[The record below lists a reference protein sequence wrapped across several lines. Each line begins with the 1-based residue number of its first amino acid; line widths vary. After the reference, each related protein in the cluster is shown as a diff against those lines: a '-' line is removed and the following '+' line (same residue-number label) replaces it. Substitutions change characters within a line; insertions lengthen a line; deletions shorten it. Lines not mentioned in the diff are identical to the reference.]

1 MADITKID
9 TFVQSSP
16 HPAWLATSRGECLY
30 VNPAL
35 ERLTGLKSDQI
46 GQVDWRSFVVEQDRA
61 AASASWQRSLASGAP
76 YRTTVRL
83 RGFDLIPAT
92 VELIAFGH
100 SINDGTELWLFTGLQ
115 VHGAT
120 QQYPR
125 LEAQLQATL
134 NVIPVHTFYALPS
147 GALTFVNERTGD
159 YLGLP
164 RDHPLRFGI
173 DTGAE
178 WDAHISMLHPDDR
191 EEARRVWSVCIDT
204 GSAGENSQRI
214 RNAEGKY
221 RWFLSRVEP
230 LRTSDGTLL
239 YWIGVNLDIDERKLA
254 EERLIKS
261 TQELKR
267 SEFYLTEAQR
277 LAHIGNWAFDPAK
290 GFEYWSDELFR
301 IHDLD
306 PGKGPPNSE
315 QYLATVH
322 PQDREFMASL
332 MKRMLSDDSGFDV
345 TKRIVRAGGEVRY
358 VRCVGTPISGK
369 EASKR
374 IGVGIDVTEHEVLT
388 QELRRREAY
397 LAEAQRLGHVGS
409 WVLVFEPIGAFEYWS
424 DELYRI
430 YGLDPERDAPTLGE
444 YLAYVHPHD
453 REFMASL
460 VKRMFAEG
468 LGCDVTKRIVRPN
481 GEIRHIRW
489 VGAPVLENGT
499 PNRFI
504 GNAIDVTE
512 HELLTRE
519 LRRREA
525 YLAEAQRLSHTG
537 SFGWNPDTGEL
548 VWTDETYRVF
558 EYDRATKP
566 TLNLVVQRTHPQDRA
581 LVQQVIDRASQTGT
595 DFEHEYRLLLPDGR
609 IKHVHAIAH
618 ALQDSSGNREFIGA
632 VTDITERK
640 TAEEKIR
647 RDEKELRTLIEAIP
661 AYVGTNLPDGSVDF
675 MSQSWLDYTGFSRE
689 QGMGWGWGSA
699 IHPEDFD
706 RVVENWRAA
715 VAAGTPVEH
724 ELRCRRNDGT
734 YHWFLYRGLP
744 LRDDE
749 GNVVKWYGT
758 LTNIDA
764 LKETEHALQMREHEL
779 LGIIETIPS
788 MVWSASPAGE
798 VTYVNQKVLAY
809 CGVTLEEYAHRKWV
823 GFLHP
828 DDREEAARAFSRA
841 IETGETYNVTYR
853 VRRADGEYRW
863 QQTRAE
869 PLRDP
874 QGKIIQWYGFSIDI
888 DEGKRAEDHLRDTRN
903 KLAKASRLATVA
915 ELAGSIAHELNQPL
929 MSILASA
936 QAAKRW
942 LNCAPPNVPEVNSS
956 IERVIRDAR
965 GADETMQHIRAL
977 FKQESFDKKDVNFPD
992 ILREVVR
999 FVQED
1004 PKKRDVPIECRFEEA
1019 LPLIPVDQVQIQQV
1033 FINLIVNAIEALEG
1047 RPAAPLVILRAVT
1060 DSNGMLVQVIDNGPG
1075 VDDPDRIFD
1084 AFMTTKEKGMGI
1096 GLAVSRSI
1104 VEAHGG
1110 RLWVENNKP
1119 VGATLNVALPLNQTS
1134 RIASE
1139 PLDALAYSLDAS
1151 KNV

>member
-9 TFVQSSP
+9 AFVQSSP

-46 GQVDWRSFVVEQDRA
+46 NQVDWRSFVLEEDRA
-61 AASASWQRSLASGAP
+61 AASASWQKSLASGTP
-76 YRTTVRL
+76 HRTRARL
-83 RGFDLIPAT
+83 RGFDGVPAT

-100 SINDGTELWLFTGLQ
+100 TLNDGMELWLFTGLP
-115 VHGAT
+115 VHGTT

-134 NVIPVHTFYALPS
+134 NVIPAYTWYALPS
-147 GALTFVNERTGD
+147 GGLTFVNERSGD

-164 RDHPLRFGI
+164 KDHPLRFGI

-178 WDAHISMLHPDDR
+178 WDAHIPLLHPDDR
-191 EEARRVWSVCIDT
+191 KEARRAWSVCIGT
-204 GSAGENSQRI
+204 GSAGENSQRV
-214 RNAEGKY
+214 RNAEGEY

-230 LRTSDGTLL
+230 LRASDGTLL
-239 YWIGVNLDIDERKLA
+239 YWIGVNLDIDERKRA
-254 EERLIKS
+254 EEQLMKS
-261 TQELKR
+261 AREMQKN
-267 SEFYLTEAQR
+267 EFYL
-277 LAHIGNWAFDPAK
+277 
-290 GFEYWSDELFR
+290 
-301 IHDLD
+301 
-306 PGKGPPNSE
+306 
-315 QYLATVH
+315 V
-322 PQDREFMASL
+322 
-332 MKRMLSDDSGFDV
+332 
-345 TKRIVRAGGEVRY
+345 
-358 VRCVGTPISGK
+358 
-369 EASKR
+369 
-374 IGVGIDVTEHEVLT
+374 
-388 QELRRREAY
+388 
-397 LAEAQRLGHVGS
+397 EAQRLGHVGS
-409 WVLVFEPIGAFEYWS
+409 WVLVFEPVGAFEYWS
-424 DELYRI
+424 DELFRI
-430 YGLDPERDAPTLGE
+430 YGFDPERDAPTLDE
-444 YLAYVHPHD
+444 YLASVHPHD

-460 VKRMFAEG
+460 IKRMFAEA

-481 GEIRHIRW
+481 GEVRHIRC

-499 PNRFI
+499 LKRII

-537 SFGWNPDTGEL
+537 SFGWNPDTGDL
-548 VWTDETYRVF
+548 VWTDETYRIF
-558 EYDRATKP
+558 EYDGATKP
-566 TLNLVVQRTHPQDRA
+566 TLDMVVQRVHPQDRA
-581 LVQQVIDRASQTGT
+581 LAQQVIDRASQTDT
-595 DFEHEYRLLLPDGR
+595 DFEHEYRLLLADGR
-609 IKHVHAIAH
+609 VKHVHAIAH
-618 ALQDSSGNREFIGA
+618 ALQDASGNLEFIGA

-640 TAEEKIR
+640 TAEEALRSSEAYLLEAQRLTRTGSWAWSPVVGDIRYWSEECYRVLGFDPAESPPRFETFFQRIHPDDQAATRERFEKAIRDKADFQMDYRIVHPDGETRNIHVVGHPTLGPSGDLREFVGTVIDVTERLRAEERIR
-647 RDEKELRTLIEAIP
+647 RNEKELRTLIEAIP
-661 AYVGTNLPDGSVDF
+661 AYVGTNQPDGSVDF
-675 MSQSWLDYTGFSRE
+675 ISQSWLDYTGFSRE

-706 RVVENWRAA
+706 RVVADWRAA
-715 VAAGTPVEH
+715 VAAGAPAEH
-724 ELRCRRNDGT
+724 ELRCRRADGT

-744 LRDDE
+744 FRDDG

-764 LKETEHALQMREHEL
+764 LKEIEHALKTREHEL

-788 MVWSASPAGE
+788 MLWSTSPAGE
-798 VTYVNQKVLAY
+798 TTHLSQRILEY
-809 CGVTLEEYAHRKWV
+809 CGAPLEELVNRGWERSI
-823 GFLHP
+823 HP
-828 DDREEAARAFSRA
+828 DDREETAKAFGRA
-841 IETGETYNVTYR
+841 ISSGESYSAIHR

-863 QQTRAE
+863 HHSMGE

-874 QGKIIQWYGFSIDI
+874 HGKIIRWYGLAIDI
-888 DEGKRAEDHLRDTRN
+888 DERKRAEDHLRDTRI

-929 MSILASA
+929 MSILANA

-942 LNCAPPNVPEVNSS
+942 LNAAPPNVTEVNSS
-956 IERVIRDAR
+956 IERIIRDAR
-965 GADETMQHIRAL
+965 AADETMQHIRAL
-977 FKQESFDKKDVNFPD
+977 FKQESFDKKDVNIPN

-999 FVQED
+999 VVQED
-1004 PKKRDVPIECRFEEA
+1004 PKKRDVPIECRFEES
-1019 LPLIPVDQVQIQQV
+1019 LPVVSVDQIQIQQV

-1047 RPAAPLVILRAVT
+1047 QQVAPLLVLRAAT

-1110 RLWVENNKP
+1110 RLWAENNKTG
-1119 VGATLNVALPLNQTS
+1119 GATFNVALPLS
-1134 RIASE
+1134 HAS
-1139 PLDALAYSLDAS
+1139 PTTAYIQEYA
-1151 KNV
+1151 